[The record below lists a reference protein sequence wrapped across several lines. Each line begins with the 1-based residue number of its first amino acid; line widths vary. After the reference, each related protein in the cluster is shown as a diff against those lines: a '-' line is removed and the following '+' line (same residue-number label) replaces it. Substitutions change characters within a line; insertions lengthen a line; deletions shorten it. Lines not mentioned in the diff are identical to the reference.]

1 MNYVYNFHA
10 NFFFV
15 FSGGAGSG
23 KSHVIRVV
31 AKWLE
36 FILRKPGDHPM
47 KPKVLLLGFTGM
59 AANLI
64 GKTGFMGKELFL
76 TRLLFL

>member
-1 MNYVYNFHA
+1 MKYVCNFHA
-10 NFFFV
+10 NFFV

-64 GKTGFMGKELFL
+64 GKTVQLSLVKNYF
-76 TRLLFL
+76 

>member
-1 MNYVYNFHA
+1 MLISLFL
-10 NFFFV
+10 

-64 GKTGFMGKELFL
+64 GKTV
-76 TRLLFL
+76 LLMTYISLSKQFFV

>member
-1 MNYVYNFHA
+1 MVNILLNETGCLDVNFT
-10 NFFFV
+10 FS

-23 KSHVIRVV
+23 KSHLIRVL
-31 AKWLE
+31 AMWIE

-64 GKTGFMGKELFL
+64 GKTISS
-76 TRLLFL
+76 